1 MNEKKTRQRI
11 SRLEWSK
18 NLLIIA
24 LICSA
29 LYLGYRSGI
38 SSYRLGEDGL
48 LQRVAAAFDRSDED
62 PAQTPAQSDAF
73 SAIQPSVIA
82 VYNETGRYGVRYDT
96 QQLDPLFET
105 FSSLLQGAMA
115 SIQAPAETSEAA
127 WRAALQSPGIYV
139 ELMCAVPLDA
149 LRTWSTSSTGGLPL
163 SGSTGQLLLAQ
174 GDGDAVTLYYN
185 SAIDG
190 KYYTCMTDLSYTS
203 HLANILRS
211 YNGNSASFAFE
222 YAAEEGYDV
231 LDPYMLLGSA
241 PLTPHRYTCA
251 VPAILSDETS
261 LSQLQRAIG
270 FQPQASSVLEMA
282 ESTVVRNLEDTLRI
296 DADGTIH
303 FSAGEESRRYPVERD
318 DYISLVEATYLLAQA
333 ALGEESGAARLYLS
347 EITTREDGTV
357 TVSFGYA
364 IGGAAVHL
372 TNGSTAAEFI
382 VQNNAI
388 TEFTLRCRVYE
399 DTGEETVVLWER
411 QAAAAMGA
419 MNLEGNTLV
428 LCYEDTGSA
437 TTRVGWIAQSRLGGG

>member
-1 MNEKKTRQRI
+1 MSERKKRQRI
-11 SRLEWSK
+11 SRLEWGK
-18 NLLIIA
+18 NLLIVA

-29 LYLGYRSGI
+29 LYFGYRSGI
-38 SSYRLGEDGL
+38 ISYQLRDEGL
-48 LQRVAAAFDRSDED
+48 LQRVAALFDRSGEE
-62 PAQTPAQSDAF
+62 PAETPAQSDTL

-82 VYNETGRYGVRYDT
+82 VCNDTGRYGVRYDT

-115 SIQAPAETSEAA
+115 SVQAPQETSEAA

-149 LRTWSTSSTGGLPL
+149 LRTWSRSPTDGIPLTG
-163 SGSTGQLLLAQ
+163 TARQLLLAR

-185 SAIDG
+185 STIDG
-190 KYYTCMTDLSYTS
+190 KYYTCMTDLSYAS

-222 YAAEEGYDV
+222 YAAAEGYDM

-241 PLTPHRYTCA
+241 PLTPHRYLCA
-251 VPAILSDETS
+251 VPAVLSDETS

-270 FQPQASSVLEMA
+270 FQPQVSAVQEVA

-296 DADGTIH
+296 DGDGTVH
-303 FSAGEESRRYPVERD
+303 FSAGEESGRYPVESG
-318 DYISLVEATYLLAQA
+318 DYISLVETTYSLVQAT
-333 ALGEESGAARLYLS
+333 LGADSGAARLCLS
-347 EITTREDGTV
+347 GITAREDGTV
-357 TVSFGYA
+357 IVSFGYA

-372 TNGSTAAEFI
+372 TNGAAAAEFI

-388 TEFTLRCRVYE
+388 TEFTLRYRVYE
-399 DTGEETVVLWER
+399 DTGEETVILWER

-428 LCYEDTGSA
+428 LCYEDTGSG
-437 TTRVGWIAQSRLGGG
+437 TTRVGWIAQSRLIGG